1 MFTNKKMRRVLLI
14 GLGICLLLLTTACS
28 SPAQASQSSGS
39 LASASAPGRSTTG
52 TIGGTD
58 TNCPAPG
65 TGRTAAMPP
74 LQLGTDQAIVYID
87 APSTLKHY
95 DVQTGR
101 TTTILNAE
109 GSIGHAQISRDGQWI
124 LFTRDNQAIQL
135 VRMDGKYLQTLY
147 CAPPGQQID
156 PETASGYSS
165 AVQWSPNQKQ
175 VIFSQGGSSMAL
187 YLLNLTNGN
196 VQREITAQ
204 TAGAASMLQPR
215 TWVDNTRVYITSR
228 SSMYILDT
236 SKGANQSFN
245 QLQLI
250 IGVSDFLWDF
260 DSTYDASKLFTMFV
274 DPTPGRAG
282 PGTYCQIL
290 SSSVTQQGGEL
301 VFKSNTLAPNQ
312 VRVAGYG
319 SSTLLLSVNQRADPA
334 DKYNGLWKVNTD
346 GTGLVELTNLPNVFN
361 MFGQYP
367 WSNVSRDDRRY
378 AYGSRFGSL
387 NGGTPAL
394 YTTSDS
400 AILVGWTT
408 L

>member
-1 MFTNKKMRRVLLI
+1 MFINKKKRFPLT
-14 GLGICLLLLTTACS
+14 GLCICLLLLATACS
-28 SPAQASQSSGS
+28 SQASANQNPGSISSTP
-39 LASASAPGRSTTG
+39 APGRPTTG
-52 TIGGTD
+52 TTGATD

-65 TGRTAAMPP
+65 TGRTAVMPA
-74 LQLGTDQAIVYID
+74 LQLGADQAIVYID
-87 APSTLKHY
+87 TMSILKRY

-101 TTTILNAE
+101 TTTILNA
-109 GSIGHAQISRDGQWI
+109 GGLIGHAQISRDGQWI
-124 LFTRDNQAIQL
+124 LFTRDNQVIQL

-147 CAPPGQQID
+147 CAPQGQQID

-175 VIFSQGGSSMAL
+175 VIFSQGGSPMAL

-196 VQREITAQ
+196 VQREIAAQ

-228 SSMYILDT
+228 ASMYILDT

-250 IGVSDFLWDF
+250 IGVSDTFWDF
-260 DSTYDASKLFTMFV
+260 DSTYDASKLFTMLV

-282 PGTYCQIL
+282 PGTYCQII
-290 SSSVTQQGGEL
+290 SSSVTQQGGGL

-312 VRVAGYG
+312 LRVAGYG

-387 NGGTPAL
+387 NGGTPVF
-394 YTTSDS
+394 YTNSNS

-408 L
+408 F